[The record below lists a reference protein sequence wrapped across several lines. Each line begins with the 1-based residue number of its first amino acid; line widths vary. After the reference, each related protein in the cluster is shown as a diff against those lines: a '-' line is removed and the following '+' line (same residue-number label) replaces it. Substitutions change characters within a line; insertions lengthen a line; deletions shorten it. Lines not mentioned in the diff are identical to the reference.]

1 MKWVYVFRQNGTQ
14 CILLD
19 KMELDVKKLYKVGIN
34 PNFTTRNPLVLKCND
49 DCEGM

>member
-1 MKWVYVFRQNGTQ
+1 MFRQNCTQ

-19 KMELDVKKLYKVGIN
+19 KTELDVKKLYEVGIN
-34 PNFTTRNPLVLKCND
+34 PNFITRFKNPLVLKCND